1 MRRLGALEGAVMEVL
16 WQRQRPTTARDVAQ
30 ALAARDLAYTTVL
43 TVLDRLA
50 KKGFVQRERVGRAW
64 SYTPAAPREAYI
76 TQLMLEAL
84 NLTGDRDAAL
94 VRFARSVSTTEA
106 ETLRR
111 ALAAA
116 EDPRLRRRPR

>member
-16 WQRQRPTTARDVAQ
+16 WQRQRPTTARDVAR

-50 KKGFVQRERVGRAW
+50 KKGFAQRERVGRAW

>member
-16 WQRQRPTTARDVAQ
+16 WQRQRPTSARDVAQ

-50 KKGFVQRERVGRAW
+50 KKGFAQRTRVGRAW

-94 VRFARSVSTTEA
+94 VRFARSVSSTEA

-116 EDPRLRRRPR
+116 EDPPVRRRRR

>member
-16 WQRQRPTTARDVAQ
+16 WQRQRPTTARDVAR

-50 KKGFVQRERVGRAW
+50 KKDFVQRERVGRAW
-64 SYTPAAPREAYI
+64 SYTPAATREAYI

-84 NLTGDRDAAL
+84 DLTGDRDAAL
-94 VRFARSVSTTEA
+94 VRFARSVSSTEA
-106 ETLRR
+106 ETLRQ
-111 ALAAA
+111 ALATA
-116 EDPRLRRRPR
+116 EDPPVRGRRR